1 MTAYVAFIRKDPG
14 SDYGVEF
21 PDLPG
26 CFSVGSTIEEVRAMA
41 AEAVAGHVALLQK
54 DGPIVPEPSSLDA
67 LFRHADR
74 ADALMVLIDLDPS
87 LLRSERVNV
96 MIPRHLL
103 DRIDAVVGKR
113 GRSRFFVEVAEQ
125 RLAGRC

>member
-1 MTAYVAFIRKDPG
+1 MTAYVAFVRKDPD

-26 CFSVGSTIEEVRAMA
+26 CFSGGSTVEEARAMA
-41 AEAVAGHVALLQK
+41 AEALAGHVAILEE
-54 DGPIVPEPSSLDA
+54 DGQAVPEPSSLDE
-67 LFRHADR
+67 LLSHQDR

-103 DRIDAVVGKR
+103 GRIDAVAGER
-113 GRSRFFVEVAEQ
+113 GRSRFFVEAAEQ
-125 RLAGRC
+125 RLAG

>member
-1 MTAYVAFIRKDPG
+1 MTAYVAFIRKDLD

-26 CFSVGSTIEEVRAMA
+26 CFSAGSTVEEARAMA
-41 AEAVAGHVALLQK
+41 AEAVAGHVALLQE
-54 DGPIVPEPSSLDA
+54 DGQTVPEPSSLDA
-67 LFRHADR
+67 LFSHPDR

-103 DRIDAVVGKR
+103 GRIDAVAGER
-113 GRSRFFVEVAEQ
+113 GRSRFLVEAAEQ
-125 RLAGRC
+125 RLAG

>member
-1 MTAYVAFIRKDPG
+1 MTAYMAFVRKDPG

-26 CFSVGSTIEEVRAMA
+26 CFSAGSTIEEARAMA
-41 AEAVAGHVALLQK
+41 AEALAGHVTLLQE
-54 DGPIVPEPSSLDA
+54 DGQTVPESSSLDA
-67 LFRHADR
+67 LFSHPDR

-103 DRIDAVVGKR
+103 GRIDAVAGER
-113 GRSRFFVEVAEQ
+113 GRSRFFVEAAEQ
-125 RLAGRC
+125 RLAG